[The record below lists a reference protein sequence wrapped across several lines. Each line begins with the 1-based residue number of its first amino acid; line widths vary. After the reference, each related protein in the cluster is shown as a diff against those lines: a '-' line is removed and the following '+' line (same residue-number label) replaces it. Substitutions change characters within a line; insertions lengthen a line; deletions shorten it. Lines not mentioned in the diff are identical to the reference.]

1 MHGSSDTKTKRILS
15 GLKDVCS
22 KILIL
27 LETTIGI
34 LFSLEG
40 FQKCLLQLKLYSGWF
55 TFHWR
60 DSDVLPGGF
69 IIPLEGFRY
78 LSYEFIISL
87 EGYWYPYRG
96 FTIPLEGFRYLSRG
110 FIIPL
115 EGYRYLYRGFIIPLE
130 GFRYLSRGFLVPLKG
145 LRTLSRG
152 FIIPL

>member
-27 LETTIGI
+27 LETTVGI

-40 FQKCLLQLKLYSGWF
+40 FQKCLLQLKLYAGWF

-69 IIPLEGFRY
+69 IIPLEGIRYPSWGFIITLEGFRY
-78 LSYEFIISL
+78 PSWGFI
-87 EGYWYPYRG
+87 
-96 FTIPLEGFRYLSRG
+96 TPLEGFRYPSKG
-110 FIIPL
+110 FYNSTGGIQISFL
-115 EGYRYLYRGFIIPLE
+115 GVYNSTVYYLL
-130 GFRYLSRGFLVPLKG
+130 
-145 LRTLSRG
+145 
-152 FIIPL
+152 